1 MWLKVVELEQAAGKL
16 LAHNMVDG
24 AGRKVLR
31 KGTLITAEELARLR
45 ELGHA
50 EVWVAELAP
59 DDVPEDVAARRLAQ
73 AVSGPCVEISSQSTG
88 RVNLRATEA
97 GILKVDTDLLRR
109 LNQIPGVAIAT
120 RSSNT
125 VASRGQIL
133 ATVKV
138 VPYALPRS
146 GVERAEQVARGAG
159 GVVAVVAFRE
169 MEVGVVLSGEPASED
184 QLRRVFGSAIRER
197 VEATGSHIVDELF
210 VVEDP
215 QAIAEAI
222 RRLLGSGVEMIVLA
236 GETSIVDVDDITPR
250 AVKAVGGTIEIYGVP
265 VDPGNLLMLAYVGDV
280 PVVGVP
286 GCVRSRSANVVDLV
300 LPRLLAG
307 ERLTRDDIVE
317 LGHGGLLG

>member
-16 LAHNMVDG
+16 LAHNVVDG

-31 KGTLITAEELARLR
+31 KGTLITADELARLR

-73 AVSGPCVEISSQSTG
+73 AVSGPGVEISSQSTG

-97 GILKVDTDLLRR
+97 GVLKVDTDALRR
-109 LNQIPGVAIAT
+109 MNQIPGVAIAT

-125 VASRGQIL
+125 VASRGQIV

-146 GVERAEQVARGAG
+146 DVERAEQVARGAG

-169 MEVGVVLSGEPASED
+169 MEVGIVLSGEPASED

-197 VEATGSHIVDELF
+197 V
-210 VVEDP
+210 
-215 QAIAEAI
+215 
-222 RRLLGSGVEMIVLA
+222 
-236 GETSIVDVDDITPR
+236 
-250 AVKAVGGTIEIYGVP
+250 
-265 VDPGNLLMLAYVGDV
+265 
-280 PVVGVP
+280 
-286 GCVRSRSANVVDLV
+286 
-300 LPRLLAG
+300 
-307 ERLTRDDIVE
+307 
-317 LGHGGLLG
+317 